1 MDWTLVERAS
11 WIAGIVSAL
20 LAVLAAWMAYRA
32 TKGTTRDLALL
43 ISAATDKPEVL
54 ERVEAAAR
62 ERVETIRRRV
72 RAVLATTTSAAGF
85 LAAAGLIALLLASM
99 PDHVRTKVAGGDTPR
114 TVQECSKAGEATLC
128 APMHIYELAPGEKAE
143 TRFEGVHRPSK
154 RGTGMLTVELPDCEA
169 EVRWHV
175 SVGGAV
181 AAQAISRDSLVRVE
195 FPVASEQ
202 GYTFTAERPAGSGC
216 PETEVRVRTGITF
229 ED

>member
-20 LAVLAAWMAYRA
+20 LAVIAAWMAYRA
-32 TKGTTRDLALL
+32 TKRTTRDLALL

-72 RAVLATTTSAAGF
+72 RDVLAATATATAF
-85 LAAAGLIALLLASM
+85 LAASSLIALLLAAI
-99 PDHVRTKVAGGDTPR
+99 PDHVPTTVAGGDVPR
-114 TVQECSKAGEATLC
+114 TVQECANAGEVSLC
-128 APMHIYELAPGEKAE
+128 TPMHIYELAPGGKVE
-143 TRFEGVHRPSK
+143 TRFTGGHRPAE
-154 RGTGMLTVELPDCEA
+154 RGTGALSVELPDCEA

-181 AAQAISRDSLVRVE
+181 AAEAVSRDILVRVE
-195 FPVASEQ
+195 FPVASDQE
-202 GYTFTAERPAGSGC
+202 YTFTAERPADSGC
-216 PETEVRVRTGITF
+216 PKTEVRVRTGITF
-229 ED
+229 DR